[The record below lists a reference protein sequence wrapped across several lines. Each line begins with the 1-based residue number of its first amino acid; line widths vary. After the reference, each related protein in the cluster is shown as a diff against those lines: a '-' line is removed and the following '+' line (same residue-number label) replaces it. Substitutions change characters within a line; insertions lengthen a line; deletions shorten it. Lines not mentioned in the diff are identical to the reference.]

1 MEFSLLKAQSDSPS
15 EIRPFSLD
23 LLKKTHSTSI
33 EGEYINFN
41 GDLDDDENS
50 SPD

>member
-15 EIRPFSLD
+15 ETRPFSMD
-23 LLKKTHSTSI
+23 LLKKTRSSDL

-41 GDLDDDENS
+41 GDLDDDEYS